1 MIVKVIYS
9 SKEREI
15 ERVVSILIIK
25 FEDVYLIKIL
35 DFVLVSILF
44 LKKKE
49 IGEYF
54 GIDL

>member
-9 SKEREI
+9 RKEREI

-49 IGEYF
+49 MGEYF